1 MLVLPM
7 SSDEGHAEGRRIV
20 ITGVTRGLGRALAL
34 RLAGM
39 GHQVAGCGRS
49 KVRLE
54 ELRGRLGD
62 GHRVDLVNVAS
73 SIQVRTWAEKV
84 LESHG
89 PPDLVINNAGI
100 INVNSPL
107 WEVPEEELGLVVD
120 VNLKG
125 TYYVIRNFLPAML
138 ERGSGVVVNFSSGWG
153 RSTEAELAPYCATK
167 WAVEGLTR
175 ALSQELPKGL
185 AAVALN
191 PGVIHT
197 DMLESCFGQSA
208 KSYPGPEKWAE
219 RAAPFLLTL
228 GPEHNGKSLT
238 VPGF

>member
-1 MLVLPM
+1 M
-7 SSDEGHAEGRRIV
+7 SSEGRTV
-20 ITGVTRGLGRALAL
+20 VLTGVTRGLGRALAI
-34 RLAGM
+34 RLAEQ
-39 GHQVAGCGRS
+39 GHRLAGCGRS
-49 KVRLE
+49 RAKIE
-54 ELRGRLGD
+54 DLRSLLGD
-62 GHRVDLVNVAS
+62 QHRFDVVNVAS
-73 SIQVRTWAEKV
+73 SIQVQTWAEKV

-89 PPDLVINNAGI
+89 PPDLLLNNAGV
-100 INVNSPL
+100 INANAPL
-107 WEVPEEELGLVVD
+107 WQVPEEEFGLVVD

-125 TYYVIRNFLPAML
+125 TYHVIRHFLPSML

-153 RSTEAELAPYCATK
+153 RSTASEVAPYCATK
-167 WAVEGLTR
+167 WAIEGLTR
-175 ALSQELPKGL
+175 SLAEELPRGV

-197 DMLESCFGQSA
+197 ELLDSCYGQSA

-219 RAAPFLLTL
+219 RAAPFLLSL

>member
-1 MLVLPM
+1 M
-7 SSDEGHAEGRRIV
+7 SSEGRTV
-20 ITGVTRGLGRALAL
+20 VLTGVTRGLGRALAI
-34 RLAGM
+34 RLADQ
-39 GHQVAGCGRS
+39 GHRLAGCGRS
-49 KVRLE
+49 RAKIE
-54 ELRGRLGD
+54 ELRSLLGD
-62 GHRVDLVNVAS
+62 QHRFDVVNVAS
-73 SIQVRTWAEKV
+73 SIQVQTWAEKV

-89 PPDLVINNAGI
+89 PPDLLLNNAGV
-100 INVNSPL
+100 INANAPL
-107 WEVPEEELGLVVD
+107 WQVPEEEFGLVVD

-125 TYYVIRNFLPAML
+125 TYHVVRNFLPAML

-153 RSTEAELAPYCATK
+153 RSTASEVAPYCATK
-167 WAVEGLTR
+167 WAIEGLTR
-175 ALSQELPKGL
+175 SLAEELPRGV

-197 DMLESCFGQSA
+197 ELLDSCYGQSA

-219 RAAPFLLTL
+219 RAAPFLLSL

>member
-1 MLVLPM
+1 M
-7 SSDEGHAEGRRIV
+7 SSEGRTV
-20 ITGVTRGLGRALAL
+20 VLTGVTRGLGRALAV
-34 RLAGM
+34 RLAEQ
-39 GHQVAGCGRS
+39 GHRLAGCGRS
-49 KVRLE
+49 RAKID
-54 ELRGRLGD
+54 ELRSALGD
-62 GHRVDLVNVAS
+62 AHRFDVVNVAS
-73 SIQVRTWAEKV
+73 AIQVETWAEKV

-89 PPDLVINNAGI
+89 PPDLLLNNAGV
-100 INVNSPL
+100 INANAPL
-107 WEVPEEELGLVVD
+107 WQVPEEEFGLVVD

-125 TYYVIRNFLPAML
+125 TFHVIRHFLPAMV

-153 RSTEAELAPYCATK
+153 RSTASEVAPYCATK

-175 ALSQELPKGL
+175 SLAEELPRGL

-197 DMLESCFGQSA
+197 ELLDSCFGQSA
-208 KSYPGPEKWAE
+208 KSYPGPERWAE
-219 RAAPFLLTL
+219 RAAPFLLSL